1 MRWRSQEKEEVE
13 EEERRHQGVRMQAT
27 HGRRFVSRSNK
38 EPLII
43 NFFINNPVEKLR
55 RGLNRHQERESSNGQ
70 QVCANIAKYTN
81 N

>member
-43 NFFINNPVEKLR
+43 NFFYKQPSRK
-55 RGLNRHQERESSNGQ
+55 
-70 QVCANIAKYTN
+70 IAKRLE
-81 N
+81 